1 MTGFVSLWPMGSQK
15 SSLGETFLATK
26 TYVWLD
32 YNIMM
37 SDTCVSGTRRN
48 SFSETFLEPKT
59 CLARLQFHVETVAH
73 RSNYTYYSVLSINNM
88 SI

>member
-1 MTGFVSLWPMGSQK
+1 MWYWIVWIPYHCYLPF
-15 SSLGETFLATK
+15 
-26 TYVWLD
+26 YV
-32 YNIMM
+32 NIVQISIMMM
-37 SDTCVSGTRRN
+37 SDTFVLGTRRN
-48 SFSETFLEPKT
+48 SLSETFFRAQNI

>member
-1 MTGFVSLWPMGSQK
+1 MSDTCVVGSQK

-32 YNIMM
+32 QNIMMM
-37 SDTCVSGTRRN
+37 SDTCVLGTRRN
-48 SFSETFLEPKT
+48 SLSETFFRAQNI